1 LHGIKIIPEA
11 GRDEKATLNLR
22 PPASNIRKNL
32 HHGEKSLIEES
43 HQSDTAP
50 IRAGEELDFNAL
62 EKYLRLEL
70 KTILPEVDL
79 DCFEMEFR
87 QFPGGHSNL
96 TYLVH
101 LGPREFVLRRPP
113 FGPVAPTAHDMPRE
127 YKLLAAINPVFGLA
141 PRPYLLCE
149 DTAIIGV
156 PFYLME
162 RRRGFVIRR
171 EMPAEIEDSLDL
183 RRSISES
190 LVDTLAALHRVDIHP
205 TGLAGIGKPVGFV
218 TRQVRGWADRWLRS
232 KISEVPEID
241 EIIAWL
247 LDRLPPEP
255 DESRPATLVHND
267 FKLDNV
273 MLDYSDPARV
283 VAVLDWEMCTVGD
296 PLVDLGILL
305 CYWPE
310 KNDPEARRDSISSVT
325 TEPGWMTRAEIIHR
339 YAEKT
344 GRDLSGIKFY
354 EVFAIFKIA
363 VVIQQIYFR
372 YLRGQTRDERFAG
385 FGARVEGLARAA
397 MGMTE

>member
-1 LHGIKIIPEA
+1 MYIFC
-11 GRDEKATLNLR
+11 
-22 PPASNIRKNL
+22 
-32 HHGEKSLIEES
+32 GEKSLTVES
-43 HQSDTAP
+43 YQLDTAP
-50 IRAGEELDFNAL
+50 IREGEELNFDAL

-70 KTILPEVDL
+70 NEILPDANL
-79 DCFEMEFR
+79 DSFEMEFR

-101 LGPREFVLRRPP
+101 LGSNEFVLRRPP

-127 YKLLAAINPVFGLA
+127 YKLLAAINPVFNLA
-141 PRPYLLCE
+141 PRPFLLCE
-149 DTAIIGV
+149 DTSIIGV
-156 PFYLME
+156 SFYLME

-171 EMPAEIEDSLDL
+171 EMPVEIEDSLDL
-183 RRSISES
+183 RRRISES
-190 LVDTLAALHRVDIHP
+190 LVDTLAALHRVDIHSS
-205 TGLAGIGKPVGFV
+205 GLAGIGKPTGFV
-218 TRQVRGWADRWLRS
+218 TRQVKGWADRWQRS
-232 KISEVPEID
+232 KTSEIPEID
-241 EIIAWL
+241 EIIRWL
-247 LDRLPPEP
+247 GERIPPEP
-255 DESRPATLVHND
+255 DASNPATLVHND

-273 MLDYSDPARV
+273 MLDSSDPQRV

-339 YAEKT
+339 YGEKT
-344 GRDLSGIKFY
+344 GRDVSSIKFY

-372 YLRGQTRDERFAG
+372 YVRGQTHDERFAG

-397 MGMTE
+397 MEMAER